1 VETPI
6 NNRTGIESPTK
17 GAVPERS
24 SKPRVLFVYYTY
36 TQQSL
41 RVVEAMADVLRTRGC
56 EVHQAGIEFTDRRW
70 AERFSRFPLRHVYRD
85 LLGVL
90 PAQVRGAT
98 GEIVIPDEAREG
110 DYNLICIGSPTWFFK
125 PSVPVRSYL
134 ESEAARRLLDG
145 KSFAA
150 FVVCRRYW
158 SINLRSVRKLGTKQ
172 GGEYVDGTHFSYA
185 GGQIR
190 SLLALLSYFG
200 KGENRERY
208 LGVKIPES
216 NLKPDYQEQAE
227 AFANKL
233 ADGLSGTNG
242 AAAAP
247 ARASDS
253 VVSN

>member
-1 VETPI
+1 METPI
-6 NNRTGIESPTK
+6 NNRTGIESPTN

-134 ESEAARRLLDG
+134 ESEAAKRLLDG

-158 SINLRSVRKLGTKQ
+158 GINLRSVRKLGTKQ

-216 NLKPDYQEQAE
+216 NLKPDYREQAG